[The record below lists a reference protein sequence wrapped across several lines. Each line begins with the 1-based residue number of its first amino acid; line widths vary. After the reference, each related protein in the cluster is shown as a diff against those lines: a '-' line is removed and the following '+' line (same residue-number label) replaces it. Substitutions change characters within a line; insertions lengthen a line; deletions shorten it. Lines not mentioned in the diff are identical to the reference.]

1 MRRRSYLTKASSI
14 GVGILIAGCSGNDG
28 NGGGGGDGTSTET
41 EATTDAS
48 TGQSQ
53 DYPTNPITVV
63 VPFGA
68 GGGTDS
74 QYRPF
79 DEYWTE
85 ELGVGTNIENRGGAS
100 GRLGW
105 NHLYNQDGDGY
116 TVGVISVATAV
127 LNQALHDVQ
136 YNVDEMVPV
145 GTTSVA
151 YYGMVAEPGRFDDF
165 DAFVEWAQNN
175 DLSVASV
182 GSGTTNHFSMTSILQ
197 ENGIE
202 DYNEVPYDSGS
213 EAAAAAASG
222 DVDVAN
228 ASVAGIT
235 GLIQDDRVEPIFINR
250 PEQSDEYPDVATH
263 EDYDFDAPAVGL
275 ELGMF
280 APPGV
285 SDGRVSVLEDA
296 LVSATETDGFQE
308 WAQNNGYEVAGKNSQ
323 ELQDLVSQMQELSEG
338 YVNLVQE

>member
-1 MRRRSYLTKASSI
+1 MRRRSYLTKASAI
-14 GVGILIAGCSGNDG
+14 GVGILIAGCSSD
-28 NGGGGGDGTSTET
+28 GGDETSPGSKAQQDFPTE
-41 EATTDAS
+41 
-48 TGQSQ
+48 
-53 DYPTNPITVV
+53 PVTVV

-85 ELGVGTNIENRGGAS
+85 ELGVSTNIENRSGAS

-105 NHLYNQDGDGY
+105 NHLYNQEGDGY

-127 LNQALHDVQ
+127 LNEALHDVE
-136 YNVDEMVPV
+136 YSIDEMTPV

-151 YYGMVAEPGRFDDF
+151 YYGMVAAPDRFDGF
-165 DAFVEWAQNN
+165 DDFVEWAQNN
-175 DLSVASV
+175 DLTVASV

-250 PEQSDEYPDVATH
+250 PDQSDEYPDVPTH
-263 EDYDFDAPAVGL
+263 ADHDFDAPAVGL

-280 APPGV
+280 GPPGV
-285 SDGRVSVLEDA
+285 PDEHVSVLEDA
-296 LVSATETDGFQE
+296 LVSATETDEFQE
-308 WAQNNGYEVAGKNSQ
+308 WAQNNGYEIAGKNSQ
-323 ELQDLVSQMQELSEG
+323 ELQDLVGQMQELSGDYVDLVEG
-338 YVNLVQE
+338 